1 MLALLTAP
9 SQEPADGD
17 DGFEFSLTRL
27 LDGVEAYRP
36 RR

>member
-9 SQEPADGD
+9 SQGPADGD
-17 DGFEFSLTRL
+17 DGFEFGLARL
-27 LDGVEAYRP
+27 LDGVEAYCA